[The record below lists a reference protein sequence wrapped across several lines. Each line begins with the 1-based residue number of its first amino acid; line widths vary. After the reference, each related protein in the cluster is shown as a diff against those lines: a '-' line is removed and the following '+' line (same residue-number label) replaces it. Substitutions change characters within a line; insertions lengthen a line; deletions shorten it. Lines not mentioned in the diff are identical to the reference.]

1 MSREWESRF
10 RRRSRAHGS
19 CHGGPQDGRDG
30 LPRVAIVGPP
40 NVGKALLFNRLT
52 GAYATVST
60 SPGTTVE
67 VAGGRARLAGCAGE
81 IEIVDTPG
89 MYDLS
94 PLSEEERVA
103 RRILLQERPSLVLH
117 VTDAKNIPRMLPMT
131 LALMEAGLP
140 VALAVNLPTEVG
152 DRAGGLECAEADVVL
167 ALCGAAG
174 EGSAEPLALRLA
186 ESRHTAAQLLL
197 DGVMREGGFAG
208 RRLAERRSE

>member
-1 MSREWESRF
+1 MSRERESRF

-40 NVGKALLFNRLT
+40 NVGKSLLFNRLT
-52 GAYATVST
+52 GAYATVSNY
-60 SPGTTVE
+60 PGTTVE
-67 VAGGRARLAGCAGE
+67 VARGRARLAGCAGE

-140 VALAVNLPTEVG
+140 VALAVNLLDEAEDRGVSLDLGVLEGRLGIPVVG
-152 DRAGGLECAEADVVL
+152 TVLTSGRGLERLREVV
-167 ALCGAAG
+167 AQYVNPDAAI
-174 EGSAEPLALRLA
+174 
-186 ESRHTAAQLLL
+186 
-197 DGVMREGGFAG
+197 
-208 RRLAERRSE
+208 RRCH